1 MEPKEAVRTR
11 GDARQI
17 KTPLGKVVD
26 EGLLQMFDGV
36 VPHLHADELRRLGA
50 LWSGRQITNAK
61 KAKMIEQAFLA
72 DRGNTTISDTQL
84 RIEKMVAARP
94 CLKENYDG
102 RAALDDAAAKLQ
114 DFRRQLEHPARFAKD
129 ITMETLS
136 EIEKVCTNLDVR
148 LKDTLADFAA
158 RAQVEHS
165 HPSFMCPIGKEV
177 MRDPVVAADGFTYE
191 RKAIE
196 RHLGISGQD
205 LRGEEEGFRHD
216 YFADMFDLIEYDDN
230 DDAIEGVPDLDQDIL
245 ANVSGI
251 PFVAMRD
258 TGARVQ
264 EEHPSTSP
272 HSSFSRSLA
281 QFAPALEQD
290 VLSASRRLHDMRNSM
305 MPSPASRILEAIS
318 QVEPGQPGWRFAHSS
333 LSESVRN
340 SAEQS
345 ILSASRRF
353 RDTHNSMM
361 MSSPASRISEAIS
374 QQEEILISQG
384 EPWRL
389 GWTSPYSSS
398 SESMPTWLDFRG
410 EERLVSQD
418 PMAGLSYDLFR
429 DFSQDSISSSR
440 ARLEEEHPS
449 TSSHSPSPE
458 SMSQAFNRVYR
469 PNLPNPSQPEHGRST
484 ADARHSYQTIRARHL
499 ELWQTP
505 LQQHLDPGP
514 PHVVQPVPSFRQT
527 VQQFVRQ
534 SQNLPNPSP
543 HIRTSLLPWL
553 NQPTHGPLG
562 EFPHAVP
569 RQSPSLPPGHNI
581 YSPWGRREVR
591 SPTTN
596 LALANR
602 DLVPNTTLRT
612 VINECVEVATRSI
625 QEDPTDDAS
634 DHEETKRQLQ
644 TSQNDLA
651 RYTTSSY
658 CVYIYMCIC
667 IYTYICIHIY
677 ACVYVYIL
685 IHICIYTYIYIY
697 IHICLLLLVHL
708 LSFLCIHLDCKNSP
722 PPEGFLGWMVRKQ
735 RNRKKTTPP
744 EEQLPELIN
753 FGGCSSGGGPLP
765 PCSCFEN

>member
-1 MEPKEAVRTR
+1 MAPKEAVRTR
-11 GDARQI
+11 GAARQI

-36 VPHLHADELRRLGA
+36 VPHLHADEWRRLCA
-50 LWSGRQITNAK
+50 LWSGRRITNAN
-61 KAKMIEQAFLA
+61 KAKKFEQVFLA

-94 CLKENYDG
+94 CLKESYDG
-102 RAALDDAAAKLQ
+102 RAALDDAVAKLQ
-114 DFRRQLEHPARFAKD
+114 DFRRQLEHPARFAQD

-136 EIEKVCTNLDVR
+136 EIEKVCTNLDVH
-148 LKDTLADFAA
+148 LKVTLADFAA
-158 RAQVEHS
+158 RAQVERS
-165 HPSFMCPIGKEV
+165 QPSFMCPIGKEV

-196 RHLGISGQD
+196 RHLGISEQD

-216 YFADMFDLIEYDDN
+216 YFADILDLTEHNDN

-251 PFVAMRD
+251 PLVAIRD
-258 TGARVQ
+258 TGARAQ

-272 HSSFSRSLA
+272 HSSFSESLA

-290 VLSASRRLHDMRNSM
+290 VLSATHRLRDMRNSM
-305 MPSPASRILEAIS
+305 MPSPASRISEAIS
-318 QVEPGQPGWRFAHSS
+318 QVEPWQPAWRFSLSS

-340 SAEQS
+340 STEQS

-361 MSSPASRISEAIS
+361 ISSPASRISEAIS

-398 SESMPTWLDFRG
+398 SESMPTWLDFR
-410 EERLVSQD
+410 
-418 PMAGLSYDLFR
+418 AFR

-440 ARLEEEHPS
+440 ARMEEEHPS

-458 SMSQAFNRVYR
+458 SMSRAFNRLYR

-499 ELWQTP
+499 EFWQPP
-505 LQQHLDPGP
+505 LQEDLDLGP
-514 PHVVQPVPSFRQT
+514 PHVVQSVPSFRQV

-569 RQSPSLPPGHNI
+569 RQSPSLPAGHNM

-612 VINECVEVATRSI
+612 VINEHVEVATRSI
-625 QEDPTDDAS
+625 REDPTDDAS
-634 DHEETKRQLQ
+634 DQEETKRQLQ
-644 TSQNDLA
+644 TSRNDLA
-651 RYTTSSY
+651 RYTASSY
-658 CVYIYMCIC
+658 CVYVYM
-667 IYTYICIHIY
+667 
-677 ACVYVYIL
+677 
-685 IHICIYTYIYIY
+685 
-697 IHICLLLLVHL
+697 
-708 LSFLCIHLDCKNSP
+708 
-722 PPEGFLGWMVRKQ
+722 
-735 RNRKKTTPP
+735 
-744 EEQLPELIN
+744 
-753 FGGCSSGGGPLP
+753 
-765 PCSCFEN
+765 